1 MSDNGHGSSSD
12 ASSVF
17 NDGYDSDL
25 IGDEEDRRKLDAM
38 TEKEREEE
46 IYRRTEQRD
55 LLKKQF
61 EMRKKLSRKQ
71 KEEARLKRHEE
82 KKKTAKKSQKQVASS
97 DDDHVQMRDND
108 LDDDDERND
117 ESAQKQAAVEI
128 MDRRKVNE
136 SKRKN
141 TDVSK
146 ALANLKA
153 DREKKKQQGII
164 YSRVFI
170 HSFSFYIKF
179 MVIFP
184 FGFDKFRFPSFYMQ
198 FSIG

>member
-108 LDDDDERND
+108 EDERND
-117 ESAQKQAAVEI
+117 DSAQKQAAVEI

-153 DREKKKQQGII
+153 DREKKKQQGITI
-164 YSRVFI
+164 ELLY
-170 HSFSFYIKF
+170 SFYINLWS
-179 MVIFP
+179 FP
-184 FGFDKFRFPSFYMQ
+184 LIKARYSTSFLN
-198 FSIG
+198 S

>member
-1 MSDNGHGSSSD
+1 
-12 ASSVF
+12 
-17 NDGYDSDL
+17 
-25 IGDEEDRRKLDAM
+25 M

-71 KEEARLKRHEE
+71 KEEARLKRYEE
-82 KKKTAKKSQKQVASS
+82 KKSKKLSSQKQT
-97 DDDHVQMRDND
+97 DDEEVQMREND
-108 LDDDDERND
+108 VDDEVD
-117 ESAQKQAAVEI
+117 DSQKQTTLEF

-153 DREKKKQQGII
+153 DREKKKQQGINS
-164 YSRVFI
+164 YFLS
-170 HSFSFYIKF
+170 
-179 MVIFP
+179 
-184 FGFDKFRFPSFYMQ
+184 
-198 FSIG
+198 